1 MTQPELTFVTW
12 YRSQNERFIKYEL
25 ESCFR
30 RQKYFNGGLVRR
42 VCGVWCA
49 DNYWTKSDLTL
60 PIDVCRI
67 SKMVLPWMTSPE
79 TINTDTSTDS
89 AQPESS
95 GRAREYPC
103 EFRACYQVISWSL
116 VCCVQSLSLSDFPPP
131 GLPSAWRYY
140 DTKRLN
146 MGRYEIL
153 ATCTFQLYRYW
164 WFHI

>member
-1 MTQPELTFVTW
+1 M
-12 YRSQNERFIKYEL
+12 
-25 ESCFR
+25 
-30 RQKYFNGGLVRR
+30 GGLVRR

-116 VCCVQSLSLSDFPPP
+116 VCCVQSLSIRLS
-131 GLPSAWRYY
+131 PSWPAFCLKILWHQEAQYGEIRDSGNLYFSTVQILVVPY
-140 DTKRLN
+140 LAKRGLN
-146 MGRYEIL
+146 MPL
-153 ATCTFQLYRYW
+153 A
-164 WFHI
+164 I